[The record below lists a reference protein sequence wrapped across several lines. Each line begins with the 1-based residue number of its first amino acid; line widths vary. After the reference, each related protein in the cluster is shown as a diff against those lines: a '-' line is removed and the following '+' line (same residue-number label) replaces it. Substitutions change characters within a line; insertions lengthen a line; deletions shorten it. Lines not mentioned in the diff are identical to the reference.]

1 MKPTQKEIPKIV
13 LMYYLKIMQE
23 RRIKGLVNRWERL
36 ILSGKTTTTT
46 ILT

>member
-1 MKPTQKEIPKIV
+1 MKPTPKEIPKIV

-23 RRIKGLVNRWERL
+23 RIKDLVNRWDRV